1 MIVLE
6 PSLRVEYLRIN
17 KPLIGATY
25 YGATMNEIITQAW
38 AAAAPYVCI
47 LGGSAIVG
55 VGAERL
61 ITKSLEALR
70 RDLGFPVPED
80 ERPKLKGPHL

>member
-1 MIVLE
+1 
-6 PSLRVEYLRIN
+6 
-17 KPLIGATY
+17 
-25 YGATMNEIITQAW
+25 MNEIITQAW

-47 LGGSAIVG
+47 IGGSAVLGVG
-55 VGAERL
+55 VERV

-70 RDLGFPVPED
+70 RDLGFEVWED